1 LAIKQLQNK
10 QVLITGAAS
19 GIGRASALA
28 FARQGAH
35 IIASDLRLEPLQSLQ
50 QEVQA
55 LGVNCLIHAVDVSD
69 EAAMQAFAEQVL
81 AQVGAP
87 DVLFNNAGIAY
98 MGKFLDCDLAHWQ
111 RIINVNLMGV
121 VHGCYH
127 FVPMMLAAGGPR
139 QVVNVSSTASYA
151 PSPSMASYAASKFA
165 VAGFCDVLRMEL
177 AGTPIGVTDVCPGVI
192 NTAITASGAEPSMQ
206 QSGQLQRLQDYYIR
220 EGCLPDVVANDVVR
234 AVQTGKTLVLTG
246 PYSRLL
252 YHLKR
257 LSRRLLFKITLS
269 TAPKVGYL

>member
-1 LAIKQLQNK
+1 MAIPQLRNK
-10 QVLITGAAS
+10 QVLITGAGS

-28 FARQGAH
+28 FARQGAN
-35 IIASDLRLEPLQSLQ
+35 IIASDLHLEPLQSLQ
-50 QEVQA
+50 LEVQA
-55 LGVNCLIHAVDVSD
+55 LGVSCLIYAVDVSD
-69 EAAMQAFAEQVL
+69 SNAMAAFAKDVQQ
-81 AQVGAP
+81 QVGAP

-98 MGKFLDCDLAHWQ
+98 LGKFLDSGLEQWQ
-111 RIINVNLMGV
+111 RVLNVNLMGV

-127 FVPMMLAAGGPR
+127 FIPLMLAAGGPR

-177 AGTPIGVTDVCPGVI
+177 DDSQIGVTDVCPGVI
-192 NTAITASGAEPSMQ
+192 NTAITSSGAAPAMQ
-206 QSGQLQRLQDYYIR
+206 GEQIKRLQAYYIK
-220 EGCLPDVVANDVVR
+220 EGCAPDVVANDVVQ
-234 AVQTGKTLVLTG
+234 AVMTGKTLVLTG

-257 LSRRLLFKITLS
+257 ISRRLLFRITVK
-269 TAPKVGYL
+269 TAPKLGYL

>member
-1 LAIKQLQNK
+1 MAIPQLRNK

-28 FARQGAH
+28 FAREGAH
-35 IIASDLRLEPLQSLQ
+35 IIASDLRLASLESLQ

-69 EAAMQAFAEQVL
+69 EAAMQAFAAWVH
-81 AQVGAP
+81 AQIGAP

-98 MGKFLDCDLAHWQ
+98 MGKFLDSGLEQWQ
-111 RIINVNLMGV
+111 RVLKVNLMGV

-127 FVPMMLAAGGPR
+127 FIPLMLAAGGPR
-139 QVVNVSSTASYA
+139 QIVNVSSTASYA

-177 AGTPIGVTDVCPGVI
+177 DGTPIGVTDVCPGVI
-192 NTAITASGAEPSMQ
+192 NTAITASGAAPSMQ
-206 QSGQLQRLQDYYIR
+206 QSGQLQRLQDYYIKQ
-220 EGCLPDVVANDVVR
+220 GCLPEVVANDVVK
-234 AVQTGKTLVLTG
+234 AVQTGKPLVLTG

-257 LSRRLLFKITLS
+257 ISRRLLFKLTLS
-269 TAPKVGYL
+269 SATKIGYL

>member
-1 LAIKQLQNK
+1 MAIPELQNK
-10 QVLITGAAS
+10 QVLITGAGS

-28 FARQGAH
+28 FARKGAH
-35 IIASDLRLEPLQSLQ
+35 IIVSDLHLQPLQSLQ
-50 QEVQA
+50 QEIQA
-55 LGVNCLIHAVDVSD
+55 LGVECRIYAVDVSD
-69 EAAMQAFAEQVL
+69 SAAMASFAKQV
-81 AQVGAP
+81 AQEIGAP

-98 MGKFLDCDLAHWQ
+98 LGKFFDSGLEQWQ
-111 RIINVNLMGV
+111 RVINVNLMGV

-127 FVPMMLAAGGPR
+127 FIPMMQAAGGAR

-177 AGTPIGVTDVCPGVI
+177 HGSNIGVTDVCPGVI
-192 NTAITASGAEPSMQ
+192 NTAITAGPTASNMKGE
-206 QSGQLQRLQDYYIR
+206 QLQRLQDYYIK
-220 EGCLPDVVANDVVR
+220 EGCTPDVVANDVVQ
-234 AVQTGKTLVLTG
+234 AVMSGKTLVLTG

-257 LSRRLLFKITLS
+257 ISRRLLFKLTLAS
-269 TAPKVGYL
+269 AHKVGYL

>member
-1 LAIKQLQNK
+1 MAIPQLRNK

-28 FARQGAH
+28 FAREGAH
-35 IIASDLRLEPLQSLQ
+35 IIASDLRLEPLESLQ

-69 EAAMQAFAEQVL
+69 EAAMQAFAARVYEQI
-81 AQVGAP
+81 GAP

-111 RIINVNLMGV
+111 RILNVNLMGV

-127 FVPMMLAAGGPR
+127 FIPLMLAAGGPR
-139 QVVNVSSTASYA
+139 QIVNVSSTASYA

-177 AGTPIGVTDVCPGVI
+177 DGTLIGVTDVCPGVI
-192 NTAITASGAEPSMQ
+192 NTAITTSGAAPSMQ
-206 QSGQLQRLQDYYIR
+206 GAQLQRLQDYYIKQ
-220 EGCLPDVVANDVVR
+220 GCLPEVVANDVVR

-257 LSRRLLFKITLS
+257 ISRRLLFKLTLS
-269 TAPKVGYL
+269 SATKIGYL

>member
-1 LAIKQLQNK
+1 MAIPQLRNK

-28 FARQGAH
+28 FAREGAH
-35 IIASDLRLEPLQSLQ
+35 IIASDLRLEPLESLQ
-50 QEVQA
+50 KEVQA
-55 LGVNCLIHAVDVSD
+55 LGVKCLIHAVDVSD
-69 EAAMQAFAEQVL
+69 EAAMQAFAAWVNE
-81 AQVGAP
+81 QVGAP

-98 MGKFLDCDLAHWQ
+98 LGKFLDSGLEQWQ
-111 RIINVNLMGV
+111 RVLKVNLMGV

-127 FVPMMLAAGGPR
+127 FIPLMLAAGGPR

-177 AGTPIGVTDVCPGVI
+177 AGTQIGVTDVCPGVI
-192 NTAITASGAEPSMQ
+192 NTAITASGAAPSMQ
-206 QSGQLQRLQDYYIR
+206 GKQLQRLQDYYIK
-220 EGCLPDVVANDVVR
+220 EGCLPDVVANDVVK

-257 LSRRLLFKITLS
+257 ISRRLLFKITLG
-269 TAPKVGYL
+269 TASKVGYL

>member
-1 LAIKQLQNK
+1 MAIPQLRNK

-28 FARQGAH
+28 FAREGAH
-35 IIASDLRLEPLQSLQ
+35 IIASDLRLEPLESLQ
-50 QEVQA
+50 KEVQA

-69 EAAMQAFAEQVL
+69 EAAMQAFAAWVNE
-81 AQVGAP
+81 QVGAP

-98 MGKFLDCDLAHWQ
+98 LGKFLDSGLEQWQ
-111 RIINVNLMGV
+111 RVLKVNLMGV

-127 FVPMMLAAGGPR
+127 FIPLMLAAGGPR

-177 AGTPIGVTDVCPGVI
+177 AGTQIGVTDVCPGVI
-192 NTAITASGAEPSMQ
+192 NTAITASGAAPSMQ
-206 QSGQLQRLQDYYIR
+206 GKQLQRLQDYYIK
-220 EGCLPDVVANDVVR
+220 EGCLPDVVANDVVK
-234 AVQTGKTLVLTG
+234 AVQTGKTLVLSG

-257 LSRRLLFKITLS
+257 ISRRLLFKITLG
-269 TAPKVGYL
+269 TASKVGYL

>member
-1 LAIKQLQNK
+1 MAIPQLKDK

-19 GIGRASALA
+19 GIGRAAALA

-55 LGVNCLIHAVDVSD
+55 LGVNCLLQAVDVSD
-69 EAAMQAFAEQVL
+69 EAAMAAFAAWVHE
-81 AQVGAP
+81 QVGAP

-98 MGKFLDCDLAHWQ
+98 LGKFLDSGLEQWQ
-111 RIINVNLMGV
+111 RVLNVNLMGV

-127 FVPMMLAAGGPR
+127 FIPLMLAAGGPR

-177 AGTPIGVTDVCPGVI
+177 AGTRIGVTDVCPGVI
-192 NTAITASGAEPSMQ
+192 NTAITASGAAPSMQ
-206 QSGQLQRLQDYYIR
+206 GEQLQRLQAYYR
-220 EGCLPDVVANDVVR
+220 KEGCLPEVVANDVVQ
-234 AVQTGKTLVLTG
+234 AVITGKTLVLTG

-257 LSRRLLFKITLS
+257 LSRRLLFKITLG
-269 TAPKVGYL
+269 TAAKVGYL

>member
-1 LAIKQLQNK
+1 
-10 QVLITGAAS
+10 
-19 GIGRASALA
+19 
-28 FARQGAH
+28 
-35 IIASDLRLEPLQSLQ
+35 
-50 QEVQA
+50 
-55 LGVNCLIHAVDVSD
+55 
-69 EAAMQAFAEQVL
+69 
-81 AQVGAP
+81 
-87 DVLFNNAGIAY
+87 
-98 MGKFLDCDLAHWQ
+98 
-111 RIINVNLMGV
+111 MGV

-127 FVPMMLAAGGPR
+127 FIPMMLAAGGPR

-192 NTAITASGAEPSMQ
+192 NTAITASGAAPSMQ
-206 QSGQLQRLQDYYIR
+206 QSGQLQRLQDYYIK
-220 EGCLPDVVANDVVR
+220 EGCLPEVVANDVVN
-234 AVQTGKTLVLTG
+234 AVLTGKTLVLTG

>member
-1 LAIKQLQNK
+1 MAIPQLRNK

-28 FARQGAH
+28 FAREGAH
-35 IIASDLRLEPLQSLQ
+35 IIASDLRLEPLESLQ
-50 QEVQA
+50 KEVQA

-69 EAAMQAFAEQVL
+69 EAAMQAFAAWVNE
-81 AQVGAP
+81 QVGAP

-98 MGKFLDCDLAHWQ
+98 LGKFLDSGLEQWQ
-111 RIINVNLMGV
+111 RVLKVNLMGV

-127 FVPMMLAAGGPR
+127 FIPLMLAAGGPR

-177 AGTPIGVTDVCPGVI
+177 AGTQIGVTDVCPGVI
-192 NTAITASGAEPSMQ
+192 NTAITASGAAPSMQ
-206 QSGQLQRLQDYYIR
+206 GKQLQRLQDYYIK
-220 EGCLPDVVANDVVR
+220 EGCLPDVVANDVVK

-257 LSRRLLFKITLS
+257 ISRRLLFKITLG
-269 TAPKVGYL
+269 TASKVGYL

>member
-1 LAIKQLQNK
+1 MAIPQLRNK

-28 FARQGAH
+28 FAREGAH
-35 IIASDLRLEPLQSLQ
+35 IIASDLRLEPLESLQ
-50 QEVQA
+50 KEVQA

-69 EAAMQAFAEQVL
+69 EAAMQAFAAWVNE
-81 AQVGAP
+81 QVGAP

-98 MGKFLDCDLAHWQ
+98 LGKFLDSGLEQWQ
-111 RIINVNLMGV
+111 RVLKVNLMGV

-127 FVPMMLAAGGPR
+127 FIPLMLAAGGPR

-177 AGTPIGVTDVCPGVI
+177 AGSQIGVTDVCPGVI
-192 NTAITASGAEPSMQ
+192 NTAITASGAAPSMQ
-206 QSGQLQRLQDYYIR
+206 GKQLQRLQDYYIK
-220 EGCLPDVVANDVVR
+220 EGCLPDVVANDVVK

-257 LSRRLLFKITLS
+257 ISRRLLFKITLG
-269 TAPKVGYL
+269 TASKVGYL

>member
-1 LAIKQLQNK
+1 MAVPQLRNK
-10 QVLITGAAS
+10 QVLITGAGS

-35 IIASDLRLEPLQSLQ
+35 IIASDLHLEPLQSLQ
-50 QEVQA
+50 QEVQT
-55 LGVNCLIHAVDVSD
+55 LGVRCLIFAVDVSD
-69 EAAMQAFAEQVL
+69 NIAMSAFARDVHNQI
-81 AQVGAP
+81 GAP

-98 MGKFLDCDLAHWQ
+98 LGKFLDSGLEQWQ
-111 RIINVNLMGV
+111 RVLNVNLMGV

-127 FVPMMLAAGGPR
+127 FIPLMLAAGGPR

-177 AGTPIGVTDVCPGVI
+177 NGSQIGVTDVCPGVI
-192 NTAITASGAEPSMQ
+192 NTAITSSGAAPSMH
-206 QSGQLQRLQDYYIR
+206 GEQLQRLQTYYTK

-234 AVQTGKTLVLTG
+234 AVMTGKTLVLSG

-257 LSRRLLFKITLS
+257 VSRRLLFRITLK

>member
-1 LAIKQLQNK
+1 MAIPELQNK
-10 QVLITGAAS
+10 QVLITGAGS

-28 FARQGAH
+28 FARKGAH
-35 IIASDLRLEPLQSLQ
+35 IIASDLQLEPLQSLQ

-55 LGVNCLIHAVDVSD
+55 LGVNCMIYAVDVSD
-69 EAAMQAFAEQVL
+69 NNAMSAFASEVQQ
-81 AQVGAP
+81 QVGAP
-87 DVLFNNAGIAY
+87 DVLFNNAGIAFL
-98 MGKFLDCDLAHWQ
+98 GKFIDSGLEQWQ
-111 RIINVNLMGV
+111 RVINVNLMGV

-127 FVPMMLAAGGPR
+127 FIPMMQAAGGTR

-177 AGTPIGVTDVCPGVI
+177 HGSNIGVTDVCPGVI
-192 NTAITASGAEPSMQ
+192 NTAITAGPTASTMQ
-206 QSGQLQRLQDYYIR
+206 GEQLQRLQDYYIK
-220 EGCLPDVVANDVVR
+220 EGCTPDVVANDVVQ
-234 AVQTGKTLVLTG
+234 AVMSGKTLVLTG

-257 LSRRLLFKITLS
+257 ISRRLLFKLTLAS
-269 TAPKVGYL
+269 AHKVGYL